1 MPMNVTRVLPDIQS
15 SFQRCLAL
23 FCASLSV
30 GTLTVIV
37 LDSML
42 NPGTG
47 WFVLGLDWTCCS

>member
-1 MPMNVTRVLPDIQS
+1 MPMNVTRVLPDTLS

-30 GTLTVIV
+30 GTLTVIA

-42 NPGTG
+42 YPGIG
-47 WFVLGLDWTCCS
+47 WFVLGLDCTCRS